1 MTSAMLDAAGEW
13 LLTGLVHGTALALV
27 TALALATVLRRARP
41 ALVAALWTIV
51 LLKFLVPVGPRADF
65 SLSSALERVLPAG
78 AESAAGAP
86 AALLP
91 SAAAGLPAAAPDGQ
105 PVPVLALGLALLYV
119 AGVAFAAWRLVAGQR
134 ALRRRLHDLPAA
146 DPEVISAIERAADIL
161 RLRAA
166 PPARIDAGASGPYL
180 VGAFRP
186 VLVLPAWL
194 PTSSP
199 AWWAGVLHELAHVKR
214 RDPLLALVAAA
225 ASCLFWFWP
234 PIAWS
239 RRALDRAREMA
250 CDEWALA
257 RGPLGAMDYAHFL
270 VEVATRRGQPQAGMA
285 LLRSRSQLAA
295 RIDHL
300 VDGERA
306 PALGRG
312 RAAAIAG
319 WAALCLAGAGGVAV
333 AEVDHSLECSIEPD
347 LIAQILASNPDA
359 DADRDGMLSRDEA
372 CAHQRR
378 MRQRLLDQVVDAD
391 MVSQLDPE
399 ADLDGDGIISDYEV
413 DWAKNQI
420 DLGLAGEADSELVLE
435 YAGERALPVR
445 IGEVR
450 VAAAA
455 HSGQVCR
462 SATACGP
469 VAAGARFPLL
479 IDVSTSQE

>member
-1 MTSAMLDAAGEW
+1 MTGAMLDAAGEW
-13 LLTGLVHGTALALV
+13 LLTGLVHGTALALL

-51 LLKFLVPVGPRADF
+51 LLKFLVPVGPAADF

-78 AESAAGAP
+78 AEAAAGSP
-86 AALLP
+86 AVP
-91 SAAAGLPAAAPDGQ
+91 VPTAAAGLSAAAPAG
-105 PVPVLALGLALLYV
+105 PSVPLLALGLAFLYL
-119 AGVAFAAWRLVAGQR
+119 AGVGFAGWRLVAGAR
-134 ALRRRLHDLPAA
+134 RLRRRLHRLPAA
-146 DPEVISAIERAADIL
+146 DPEVSSAIERAADIL

-166 PPARIDAGASGPYL
+166 PPARIDPGASGPYL

-194 PTSSP
+194 PTTSP

-270 VEVATRRGQPQAGMA
+270 VEVATRRAEPHAGMA
-285 LLRSRSQLAA
+285 LLRSKSQLAA

-312 RAAAIAG
+312 RAVAITG
-319 WAALCLAGAGGVAV
+319 WAALCLAGAGGVAA

-359 DADRDGMLSRDEA
+359 DADRDGVLSRDEA
-372 CAHQRR
+372 CAHQLR

-391 MVSQLDPE
+391 MVSRLDPE
-399 ADLDGDGIISDYEV
+399 ADLDSDGVLSDYEI

-420 DLGLAGEADSELVLE
+420 DVGLAGAADGELVLE
-435 YAGERALPVR
+435 YAGERALPVQNGAVK
-445 IGEVR
+445 I
-450 VAAAA
+450 AAAA
-455 HSGQVCR
+455 HSGRVCR
-462 SATACGP
+462 AATACGE
-469 VAAGARFPLL
+469 VAATGRFPLL